1 MHAMSERNN
10 SIMTSNSPHLIY
22 LPIAGRAELTRLIAA
37 VGGITITESANAAN
51 LGKPDLLETGESK
64 KNYMS
69 PKGMPLLQHGDLKI
83 SQSGAIEAYVASIAP
98 LYKDLTPQQRAV
110 DMMFMGI
117 KEEILANCAKA
128 IFTTQKEDKDKAI
141 ADVCTLFD
149 TWGAVFEDQIP
160 AEGFIQGLP
169 YPTPAD
175 LALLNITISY
185 MPIGSARKL
194 AQYDFGKWK
203 KVMALCERVKA
214 DEHVK
219 EYLSASKYTVANPWG
234 M

>member
-1 MHAMSERNN
+1 
-10 SIMTSNSPHLIY
+10 MTSNDPHLIY
-22 LPIAGRAELTRLIAA
+22 APIAGRAELTRLIAA
-37 VGGITITESANAAN
+37 AGGITITESANAAN
-51 LGKPDLLETGESK
+51 FGKPDLQETGESK

-69 PKGMPLLQHGDLKI
+69 PRGMPLLQHGELKI
-83 SQSGAIEAYVASIAP
+83 SQSGAIEAYLASIAP
-98 LYKDLTPQQRAV
+98 RYKDLTPQQRAV
-110 DMMFMGI
+110 DVMFMGI
-117 KEEILANCAKA
+117 KEEILHNCAKA

-149 TWGAVFEDQIP
+149 KWGAVFEDQIP
-160 AEGFIQGLP
+160 TEGFIQGLP

-175 LALLNITISY
+175 LALLNITIAY

-203 KVMALCERVKA
+203 KVTALCERVKA
-214 DEHVK
+214 DENVK
-219 EYLSASKYTVANPWG
+219 EYLSASKYTEANPFG